1 MAITIT
7 RTIEETPA
15 VYGASTGV
23 AVKFGYGTLTNV
35 LNKIGT
41 ADDGVIYFGYD
52 EAKSTGAIVSRGKL
66 VSSKILDIT
75 TTDAVTEEGGSVT
88 KEAQIVISYIATD
101 KTVKT
106 LEIPVSADGKL
117 KELTDKI
124 DALKTLV
131 GTKTDTKETDTVF
144 GAIAK
149 EADRAT
155 TKENAISDL
164 LGTKDD
170 DKTKETAFGKIKFE
184 ADRAVT
190 AETGLSNRIKTLEDK
205 KYTTVTPKTDG
216 HVRVAVNANNVVTVT
231 ENDIASA
238 QLLGT
243 ATDGSTANTA
253 FGKIAAEADRATKAE
268 TGLSNRIKT
277 LEDKKY
283 TTVTPKTDGHVR
295 VAVNANNVV
304 TVTENDIASAQLLG
318 TATDGSTANTAFGKI
333 AAEADR
339 ATKAEG
345 GLNTRVTSIE
355 TLITSDNNG
364 TINKVSEVVN
374 WFKGVEEGEGGAK
387 LLADVAAN
395 KTAIGTKSVENSS
408 TIYERIEGLEA
419 KKHTVSNAV
428 VETGKYVSGVH
439 VNENGELTIDRGE
452 LTATNI
458 KATAINAGDATVAV
472 EGTNVSAQ
480 ITSLAKSIKAAS
492 NAANAAIGALD
503 VTDTAVTGQ
512 YVSAVSE
519 TDGKIK
525 VTRANLPTLS
535 VKAGSGQFAAVNN
548 HEVEIKTTA
557 LNTVGLTKT
566 SAGKWQAGT
575 VDAKSTGLATAAD
588 VAAEI
593 VSDEEV
599 IATALNDHETRLK
612 TVEGK
617 EITVSSAKSDV
628 AISVAEV
635 KDGSNV
641 VTTAATNFNVTNGKV
656 TFTIH
661 NGDKA
666 VAETITAYTEDT
678 VKALVELYAK
688 EKARAEAAEAELN
701 KKLTWID
708 V

>member
-7 RTIEETPA
+7 RTMDETPA

-75 TTDAVTEEGGSVT
+75 TTAAVTGEGGTVT
-88 KEAQIVISYIATD
+88 KEAQIVISYIDTD

-106 LEIPVSADGKL
+106 LEIPVSASAQL
-117 KELTDKI
+117 KSLADRLT
-124 DALKTLV
+124 AVETLV
-131 GTKTDTKETDTVF
+131 GTKADTKETDTVF

-149 EADRAT
+149 EAARAT
-155 TKENAISDL
+155 GAEKTISDL

-170 DKTKETAFGKIKFE
+170 DKTKETAFGKIAAE
-184 ADRAVT
+184 ASRAT
-190 AETGLSNRIKTLEDK
+190 DAETGLSNRIKTLEDK

-216 HVRVAVNANNVVTVT
+216 HVKVAVSADNVVTVT
-231 ENDIASA
+231 EDDIASA

-243 ATDGSTANTA
+243 ATD
-253 FGKIAAEADRATKAE
+253 
-268 TGLSNRIKT
+268 
-277 LEDKKY
+277 
-283 TTVTPKTDGHVR
+283 V
-295 VAVNANNVV
+295 
-304 TVTENDIASAQLLG
+304 
-318 TATDGSTANTAFGKI
+318 STANTAFGKI

-345 GLNTRVTSIE
+345 SLNTRVTNIE
-355 TLITSDNNG
+355 TLIGDAENPDTD
-364 TINKVSEVVN
+364 TVINKVSEVID
-374 WFKGVEEGEGGAK
+374 WFKDVSETEKGAT
-387 LLADVAAN
+387 LISDVAAN
-395 KTAIGTKSVENSS
+395 KAAIGTKTVENTNS
-408 TIYERIEGLEA
+408 IYKRIEDLEA
-419 KKHTVSNAV
+419 KKHTVSDVTAA
-428 VETGKYVSGVH
+428 TGKYVSGVK
-439 VNENGELTIDRGE
+439 VDETGALTIKETE
-452 LTATNI
+452 LTAAGVA
-458 KATAINAGDATVAV
+458 ATPITAGNETVAV
-472 EGTNVSAQ
+472 EGDNVSTQ
-480 ITSLAKSIKAAS
+480 IANLAKSIKAA
-492 NAANAAIGALD
+492 AKTADDAIKALD
-503 VTDTAVTGQ
+503 VTDTAVVGQ

-519 TDGKIK
+519 TDGKIT
-525 VTRANLPTLS
+525 VTRADLPTLS
-535 VKAGSGQFAAVNN
+535 VKTGSEQFAAVNN

-557 LNTVGLTKT
+557 LNTVGLIKDAD
-566 SAGKWQAGT
+566 SGKWKPGA

-599 IATALNDHETRLK
+599 IATALNDHENRLK

-617 EITVSSAKSDV
+617 EITVSSAKSNV

-688 EKARAEAAEAELN
+688 EKARAEAAEAELDVRLSWIEVGN
-701 KKLTWID
+701 KG
-708 V
+708 

>member
-7 RTIEETPA
+7 RTIDETPA
-15 VYGASTGV
+15 VYGASTNV

-35 LNKIGT
+35 LAKIGT

-75 TTDAVTEEGGSVT
+75 TTAAVPGENGSVT

-106 LEIPVSADGKL
+106 LEIPVSASAQL
-117 KELTDKI
+117 KSLADRLTAVEK
-124 DALKTLV
+124 LV
-131 GTKTDTKETDTVF
+131 GTANDSSTANTAF
-144 GAIAK
+144 GKIAK
-149 EADRAT
+149 EVARAT
-155 TKENAISDL
+155 GAEKTISDL
-164 LGTKDD
+164 LGTAADSSAAN
-170 DKTKETAFGKIKFE
+170 TAFGKITKE
-184 ADRAVT
+184 AARAT
-190 AETGLSNRIKTLEDK
+190 GEETKLSSRIKTLEDK
-205 KYTTVTPKTDG
+205 KYTTVTPKTEG
-216 HVRVAVNANNVVTVT
+216 HVKVAVDANNVVTVT
-231 ENDIASA
+231 EDNIASA
-238 QLLGT
+238 TLLG
-243 ATDGSTANTA
+243 ATNDASTKSTA
-253 FGKIAAEADRATKAE
+253 FGKIAAEA
-268 TGLSNRIKT
+268 
-277 LEDKKY
+277 Y
-283 TTVTPKTDGHVR
+283 
-295 VAVNANNVV
+295 
-304 TVTENDIASAQLLG
+304 
-318 TATDGSTANTAFGKI
+318 
-333 AAEADR
+333 R

-355 TLITSDNNG
+355 TLITSDKDG
-364 TINKVSEVVN
+364 TINKVSEVIN
-374 WFKGVEEGEGGAK
+374 WFNGVKESESGAQ
-387 LLADVAAN
+387 LLQDVADN
-395 KTAIGTKSVENSS
+395 KAAIGTQTVAG
-408 TIYERIEGLEA
+408 TAGTGIYKRIEDLEA
-419 KKHTVSNAV
+419 KKHKVSDVSAA
-428 VETGKYVSGVH
+428 TGKYVSGVK
-439 VNENGELTIDRGE
+439 VDETGALTIKETE
-452 LTATNI
+452 LTAAGVA
-458 KATAINAGDATVAV
+458 ATAINAGDATVAV
-472 EGTNVSAQ
+472 EGTNVSDQ
-480 ITSLAKSIKAAS
+480 ITSLAKSIKATSKDAT
-492 NAANAAIGALD
+492 AAIKALD

-535 VKAGSGQFAAVNN
+535 VKTGSGQFAAVNN

-617 EITVSSAKSDV
+617 EITVTSAKSNV

-635 KDGSNV
+635 KDSSNV
-641 VTTAATNFNVTNGKV
+641 VTTAATTLNVNNGKV

-701 KKLTWID
+701 KKLTWIN

>member
-7 RTIEETPA
+7 RTIDETPA

-75 TTDAVTEEGGSVT
+75 TTAAVTGEGGSVT

-106 LEIPVSADGKL
+106 LEIPVSASAQL
-117 KELTDKI
+117 KSLADRLT
-124 DALKTLV
+124 AVETLV
-131 GTKTDTKETDTVF
+131 GTKADTKETDTAF
-144 GAIAK
+144 GKIAK
-149 EADRAT
+149 EVDRAT
-155 TKENAISDL
+155 KAEKTISDL
-164 LGTKDD
+164 LGTKGD
-170 DKTKETAFGKIKFE
+170 DKTKE
-184 ADRAVT
+184 
-190 AETGLSNRIKTLEDK
+190 
-205 KYTTVTPKTDG
+205 
-216 HVRVAVNANNVVTVT
+216 
-231 ENDIASA
+231 
-238 QLLGT
+238 
-243 ATDGSTANTA
+243 
-253 FGKIAAEADRATKAE
+253 
-268 TGLSNRIKT
+268 
-277 LEDKKY
+277 
-283 TTVTPKTDGHVR
+283 
-295 VAVNANNVV
+295 
-304 TVTENDIASAQLLG
+304 
-318 TATDGSTANTAFGKI
+318 TAFGKI

-355 TLITSDNNG
+355 TLITSDGNG

-374 WFKGVEEGEGGAK
+374 WFKGVAEGEGGAK

-419 KKHTVSNAV
+419 KKHKVSDAV
-428 VETGKYVSGVH
+428 ATAGKYVSGVH
-439 VNENGELTIDRGE
+439 VSADGALTIDQTA
-452 LTATNI
+452 LTAAGVA
-458 KATAINAGDATVAV
+458 ATPITAGDTTVAV
-472 EGTNVSAQ
+472 TGANVSAQ
-480 ITSLAKSIKAAS
+480 ITSLAKSIKAATKT
-492 NAANAAIGALD
+492 ADDAIKALD
-503 VTDTAVTGQ
+503 FTDTSVNGQ
-512 YVSAVSE
+512 YVAEVSQ
-519 TDGKIK
+519 TNGLIK
-525 VTRANLPTLS
+525 VQRKALPTLS
-535 VKAGSGQFAAVNN
+535 VKTGSEQFVAVNN

-566 SAGKWQAGT
+566 EAGKWQAGT
-575 VDAKSTGLATAAD
+575 ADAKSTGLATAAD

-617 EITVSSAKSDV
+617 EITVSSAKSNV
-628 AISVAEV
+628 AISGT
-635 KDGSNV
+635 D
-641 VTTAATNFNVTNGKV
+641 FNVTNGKV

-701 KKLTWID
+701 KKLTWIN

>member
-1 MAITIT
+1 MAINIT
-7 RTIEETPA
+7 RTIDETPA

-35 LNKIGT
+35 LAKIGT

-75 TTDAVTEEGGSVT
+75 TTAAVTGEGGSVT
-88 KEAQIVISYIATD
+88 KEAQIVISYIDTD

-106 LEIPVSADGKL
+106 LEIPVSGSAQLKSLADR
-117 KELTDKI
+117 LT
-124 DALKTLV
+124 AVETLV
-131 GTKTDTKETDTVF
+131 GKKTDVSTADTAF
-144 GAIAK
+144 GKIAK
-149 EADRAT
+149 EVDRAT
-155 TKENAISDL
+155 KAEKTISDL
-164 LGTKDD
+164 LGTAADGSTAK
-170 DKTKETAFGKIKFE
+170 TAFGKIAAE
-184 ADRAVT
+184 AARAT
-190 AETGLSNRIKTLEDK
+190 GAETGLSNRIKTLEDK

-216 HVRVAVNANNVVTVT
+216 HVKVAVNANNVVTVT
-231 ENDIASA
+231 E
-238 QLLGT
+238 
-243 ATDGSTANTA
+243 
-253 FGKIAAEADRATKAE
+253 E
-268 TGLSNRIKT
+268 
-277 LEDKKY
+277 
-283 TTVTPKTDGHVR
+283 
-295 VAVNANNVV
+295 
-304 TVTENDIASAQLLG
+304 DIASAQLLG

-374 WFKGVEEGEGGAK
+374 WFKGVAEGEGGAK

-395 KTAIGTKSVENSS
+395 KTAIGTKTVENNNS
-408 TIYERIEGLEA
+408 IYKRIEDLEA
-419 KKHTVSNAV
+419 KKHTVSDKTAT
-428 VETGKYVSGVH
+428 TGKYVSGVK
-439 VNENGELTIDRGE
+439 VDETGALTIKE
-452 LTATNI
+452 TALTAAGVA
-458 KATAINAGDATVAV
+458 ATPITAGDTTVAV
-472 EGTNVSAQ
+472 TGANVSDQ
-480 ITSLAKSIKAAS
+480 ITSLAKSIKAATKT
-492 NAANAAIGALD
+492 ADDAIKALD
-503 VTDTAVTGQ
+503 VADTAVAGQ

-519 TDGKIK
+519 TDGKIT
-525 VTRANLPTLS
+525 VTRADLPTLS
-535 VKAGSGQFAAVNN
+535 VKTGSEQFAAVNN

-566 SAGKWQAGT
+566 ESGKWQAGT
-575 VDAKSTGLATAAD
+575 ADAKSTGLATAAD

-599 IATALNDHETRLK
+599 IAIALNDHETRLK

-617 EITVSSAKSDV
+617 EITVSSAKSNV
-628 AISVAEV
+628 AISGT
-635 KDGSNV
+635 D
-641 VTTAATNFNVTNGKV
+641 FNVTNGKV

-678 VKALVELYAK
+678 VKALVGLYTK

-701 KKLTWID
+701 KKLTWIN

>member
-7 RTIEETPA
+7 RTMDETPA

-35 LNKIGT
+35 LAKIGT

-75 TTDAVTEEGGSVT
+75 TTAAVTGEGGSVT
-88 KEAQIVISYIATD
+88 KEAQIVISYIDTD

-106 LEIPVSADGKL
+106 LEIPVSASAQL
-117 KELTDKI
+117 KSLADRLT
-124 DALKTLV
+124 AVETLV
-131 GTKTDTKETDTVF
+131 GKATDSSTANTAF
-144 GAIAK
+144 GKIAK
-149 EADRAT
+149 EVDRAT
-155 TKENAISDL
+155 KAEKTISDL
-164 LGTKDD
+164 LGTKND
-170 DKTKETAFGKIKFE
+170 DKTKETAFGKIAAE
-184 ADRAVT
+184 AARAT
-190 AETGLSNRIKTLEDK
+190 GAETGLSNRIKTLEDK
-205 KYTTVTPKTDG
+205 KYTTV
-216 HVRVAVNANNVVTVT
+216 N
-231 ENDIASA
+231 
-238 QLLGT
+238 Q
-243 ATDGSTANTA
+243 
-253 FGKIAAEADRATKAE
+253 
-268 TGLSNRIKT
+268 
-277 LEDKKY
+277 
-283 TTVTPKTDGHVR
+283 KTDGHVR

-355 TLITSDNNG
+355 TLITSDKDG
-364 TINKVSEVVN
+364 TINKVSEVID
-374 WFKGVEEGEGGAK
+374 WFKGVSEGEGGAK

-395 KTAIGTKSVENSS
+395 KTAIGTKSVENTNS
-408 TIYERIEGLEA
+408 IYKRIEDLEA
-419 KKHTVSNAV
+419 KKHTESDVNAS
-428 VETGKYVSGVH
+428 TGKYVSGVK
-439 VNENGELTIDRGE
+439 VDETGALTIKE
-452 LTATNI
+452 TALTAAGVAANPI
-458 KATAINAGDATVAV
+458 TAGNETVGVTGA
-472 EGTNVSAQ
+472 NVSDQ
-480 ITSLAKSIKAAS
+480 IASLAKSIKDAS
-492 NAANAAIGALD
+492 TSANSAITDAINKLD
-503 VTDTAVTGQ
+503 VTDTAVNGK

-519 TDGKIK
+519 TDGKIT
-525 VTRANLPTLS
+525 VTRADLPTLS
-535 VKAGSGQFAAVNN
+535 VKTGSEQFAAVNN

-566 SAGKWQAGT
+566 EAGKWQAGT

-617 EITVSSAKSDV
+617 EITVTSAKSNV

-635 KDGSNV
+635 KDSSNV

-701 KKLTWID
+701 KKLTWIN

>member
-35 LNKIGT
+35 LAKIGA

-75 TTDAVTEEGGSVT
+75 TTPVVKGENDSVT
-88 KEAQIVISYIATD
+88 QEAKIVISYIDTD

-106 LEIPVSADGKL
+106 LEIPVSASAQL
-117 KELTDKI
+117 KSLADRLT
-124 DALKTLV
+124 AVETLV
-131 GTKTDTKETDTVF
+131 GTKADTKETDTAF
-144 GAIAK
+144 GKIAK
-149 EADRAT
+149 EVDRAT
-155 TKENAISDL
+155 KAEKTISDL
-164 LGTKDD
+164 LGTTSDVSTAK
-170 DKTKETAFGKIKFE
+170 TAFGK
-184 ADRAVT
+184 V
-190 AETGLSNRIKTLEDK
+190 
-205 KYTTVTPKTDG
+205 
-216 HVRVAVNANNVVTVT
+216 
-231 ENDIASA
+231 
-238 QLLGT
+238 
-243 ATDGSTANTA
+243 
-253 FGKIAAEADRATKAE
+253 AAEADRATKAE
-268 TGLSNRIKT
+268 TVLSNRIKT

-472 EGTNVSAQ
+472 EGTNVSA
-480 ITSLAKSIKAAS
+480 
-492 NAANAAIGALD
+492 
-503 VTDTAVTGQ
+503 
-512 YVSAVSE
+512 
-519 TDGKIK
+519 
-525 VTRANLPTLS
+525 
-535 VKAGSGQFAAVNN
+535 
-548 HEVEIKTTA
+548 
-557 LNTVGLTKT
+557 
-566 SAGKWQAGT
+566 
-575 VDAKSTGLATAAD
+575 
-588 VAAEI
+588 
-593 VSDEEV
+593 
-599 IATALNDHETRLK
+599 
-612 TVEGK
+612 
-617 EITVSSAKSDV
+617 
-628 AISVAEV
+628 
-635 KDGSNV
+635 
-641 VTTAATNFNVTNGKV
+641 
-656 TFTIH
+656 
-661 NGDKA
+661 
-666 VAETITAYTEDT
+666 
-678 VKALVELYAK
+678 
-688 EKARAEAAEAELN
+688 
-701 KKLTWID
+701 
-708 V
+708 

>member
-7 RTIEETPA
+7 RTIDETPV
-15 VYGASTGV
+15 VYGASERV

-35 LNKIGT
+35 LEKIGT

-52 EAKSTGAIVSRGKL
+52 DAKSTGAIVSRGKL

-75 TTDAVTEEGGSVT
+75 TTAAVTGEGSSVT

-106 LEIPVSADGKL
+106 LEIPVSASAQL
-117 KELTDKI
+117 KSLADRLT
-124 DALKTLV
+124 AVETLV
-131 GTKTDTKETDTVF
+131 GTKEDTKETDTVF

-149 EADRAT
+149 EANRAT
-155 TKENAISDL
+155 TKETAISDL

-170 DKTKETAFGKIKFE
+170 DKTKETAFGKVAFE

-205 KYTTVTPKTDG
+205 KYTTVNSKTDG
-216 HVRVAVNANNVVTVT
+216 HVKVAVDENKVVTVT
-231 ENDIASA
+231 ED
-238 QLLGT
+238 
-243 ATDGSTANTA
+243 
-253 FGKIAAEADRATKAE
+253 
-268 TGLSNRIKT
+268 
-277 LEDKKY
+277 
-283 TTVTPKTDGHVR
+283 
-295 VAVNANNVV
+295 
-304 TVTENDIASAQLLG
+304 DIASAQLLG

-345 GLNTRVTSIE
+345 GLNTRVTNIE
-355 TLITSDNNG
+355 TLIGDAENPDADSV
-364 TINKVSEVVN
+364 INKVTEVID
-374 WFKGVEEGEGGAK
+374 WFKDVSETEKGAT
-387 LLADVAAN
+387 LISDVAAN
-395 KTAIGTKSVENSS
+395 KAAIGTKNVENTNS
-408 TIYERIEGLEA
+408 IYKRIEDLEA
-419 KKHTVSNAV
+419 KKHTVSDVTAA
-428 VETGKYVSGVH
+428 TGKYVSGVK
-439 VNENGELTIDRGE
+439 VDETGALTIKETE
-452 LTATNI
+452 LAAAGVA
-458 KATAINAGDATVAV
+458 ATAIEAGDETVAV
-472 EGTNVSAQ
+472 EGDKVSTQ
-480 ITSLAKSIKAAS
+480 IASLAKSIKAA
-492 NAANAAIGALD
+492 AKTADDAIKALD
-503 VTDTAVTGQ
+503 VTDTAVDGK

-519 TDGKIK
+519 TDGKIT
-525 VTRANLPTLS
+525 VTRADLPTLS
-535 VKAGSGQFAAVNN
+535 VKEGSGQFAAVNN

-566 SAGKWQAGT
+566 EAGKWQAGA
-575 VDAKSTGLATAAD
+575 VDATSTGLATAAD

-599 IATALNDHETRLK
+599 IATALNDHENRLK

-635 KDGSNV
+635 KDSSNV

-701 KKLTWID
+701 KKLTWIN

>member
-1 MAITIT
+1 MAITIQKSK
-7 RTIEETPA
+7 IN
-15 VYGASTGV
+15 GAPVIFGADADTAKGV
-23 AVKFGYGTLTNV
+23 EVKFGYGTLENV
-35 LNKIGT
+35 LAKIGT

-75 TTDAVTEEGGSVT
+75 TTAAVTGEGGSVT

-117 KELTDKI
+117 KELADKI

-131 GTKTDTKETDTVF
+131 GTKADTKDTDTVF

-149 EADRAT
+149 EADRAAGAEKT
-155 TKENAISDL
+155 ISDL
-164 LGTKDD
+164 LGTKND
-170 DKTKETAFGKIKFE
+170 DKTKETAFGKVAAE
-184 ADRAVT
+184 AARAT
-190 AETGLSNRIKTLEDK
+190 DAETGLSNRIKTLEDK

-216 HVRVAVNANNVVTVT
+216 HVKVAVSADNVVTVT
-231 ENDIASA
+231 EDDIASA
-238 QLLGT
+238 ALLGT
-243 ATDGSTANTA
+243 ATDA
-253 FGKIAAEADRATKAE
+253 
-268 TGLSNRIKT
+268 
-277 LEDKKY
+277 
-283 TTVTPKTDGHVR
+283 
-295 VAVNANNVV
+295 
-304 TVTENDIASAQLLG
+304 
-318 TATDGSTANTAFGKI
+318 STANTAFGKI

-345 GLNTRVTSIE
+345 SLDTRVTSIE
-355 TLITSDNNG
+355 TLITSDKNG
-364 TINKVSEVVN
+364 TINKVSEVID

-395 KTAIGTKSVENSS
+395 KAAIGTEK
-408 TIYERIEGLEA
+408 TTDKPGTGIYKRIEDLEA
-419 KKHTVSNAV
+419 KKHTVSDVTADA
-428 VETGKYVSGVH
+428 GKCVSGVH
-439 VNENGELTIDRGE
+439 VAEDGALTIDQAE
-452 LTATNI
+452 LAAANI
-458 KATAINAGDATVAV
+458 NATAIDAGDETVAV
-472 EGTNVSAQ
+472 EGDKVSKQ
-480 ITSLAKSIKAAS
+480 IASLAKSIKAA
-492 NAANAAIGALD
+492 AKTADDAIKALD

-519 TDGKIK
+519 TDGKIT
-525 VTRANLPTLS
+525 VTRADLPTLS
-535 VKAGSGQFAAVNN
+535 VKTGSEQFAAVNN

-557 LNTVGLTKT
+557 LNTVGLIKT
-566 SAGKWQAGT
+566 EAGKWQAGT
-575 VDAKSTGLATAAD
+575 ADVQSTGLATAAD

-599 IATALNDHETRLK
+599 IATALNDHENRLK

-628 AISVAEV
+628 GISVAEV
-635 KDGSNV
+635 KDSNNV

-688 EKARAEAAEAELN
+688 EKARAEAAEAELD
-701 KKLTWID
+701 KRLSWIE
-708 V
+708 VGK

>member
-7 RTIEETPA
+7 RTIDETPA

-35 LNKIGT
+35 LSKIGA

-75 TTDAVTEEGGSVT
+75 TTAATTG
-88 KEAQIVISYIATD
+88 KEAQIVISYIGTD

-106 LEIPVSADGKL
+106 LEIPVSVNTQLKSLADR
-117 KELTDKI
+117 LT
-124 DALKTLV
+124 AVETLI
-131 GTKTDTKETDTVF
+131 GTKADTKDTDTVF

-155 TKENAISDL
+155 TKETAISDL

-170 DKTKETAFGKIKFE
+170 DKTKETAFGKIATE
-184 ADRAVT
+184 VARAT
-190 AETGLSNRIKTLEDK
+190 DAETGLSTRIKTLEDK
-205 KYTTVTPKTDG
+205 KYTTVTPKTTG
-216 HVRVAVNANNVVTVT
+216 HVNVAVSADNVVTVT

-238 QLLGT
+238 KLLGT
-243 ATDGSTANTA
+243 STDGSTA
-253 FGKIAAEADRATKAE
+253 K
-268 TGLSNRIKT
+268 
-277 LEDKKY
+277 
-283 TTVTPKTDGHVR
+283 
-295 VAVNANNVV
+295 
-304 TVTENDIASAQLLG
+304 
-318 TATDGSTANTAFGKI
+318 TAFGKI

-355 TLITSDNNG
+355 TLITSDKDG
-364 TINKVSEVVN
+364 TINKVSEVID
-374 WFKGVEEGEGGAK
+374 WFKGVSEGEGGAK
-387 LLADVAAN
+387 LLSDVAAN
-395 KTAIGTKSVENSS
+395 KTAIGTKTVENTNS
-408 TIYERIEGLEA
+408 IYKRIEDLEA
-419 KKHTVSNAV
+419 KKHTKSDVTADA
-428 VETGKYVSGVH
+428 GKCVSGIH
-439 VNENGELTIDRGE
+439 VDENGALTIDQAE
-452 LTATNI
+452 LSAGNI
-458 KATAINAGDATVAV
+458 NATAIVAGNDTVAV
-472 EGTNVSAQ
+472 EGDKVASQ
-480 ITSLAKSIKAAS
+480 IESLAKSIKTATKSADD
-492 NAANAAIGALD
+492 AIKALD
-503 VTDTAVTGQ
+503 VTDTAVEGK

-519 TDGKIK
+519 EDGKIT
-525 VTRANLPTLS
+525 VTRADLPTLS
-535 VKAGSGQFAAVNN
+535 VKTGSEQFAAVNN

-566 SAGKWQAGT
+566 EAGKWQAGT
-575 VDAKSTGLATAAD
+575 ADAKSTGLATAAD

-599 IATALNDHETRLK
+599 IATAFNDHENRLK

-688 EKARAEAAEAELN
+688 EKARAEAAEAKLDERLSWIEVGN
-701 KKLTWID
+701 KG
-708 V
+708 

>member
-1 MAITIT
+1 MAITIQKSK
-7 RTIEETPA
+7 IN
-15 VYGASTGV
+15 GAPVIFGADADTAKGV
-23 AVKFGYGTLTNV
+23 EVKFGYGTLENV
-35 LNKIGT
+35 LAKIGT

-75 TTDAVTEEGGSVT
+75 TTPVVKGENDSVT

-131 GTKTDTKETDTVF
+131 GTKADTKETDTVF

-149 EADRAT
+149 EADRAAGAEKT
-155 TKENAISDL
+155 ISDL

-170 DKTKETAFGKIKFE
+170 DKTKETAFGKVAFE

-205 KYTTVTPKTDG
+205 KYTTVNPKADG
-216 HVRVAVNANNVVTVT
+216 HVKVEVTSNNVVTVT
-231 ENDIASA
+231 EDDIASA
-238 QLLGT
+238 
-243 ATDGSTANTA
+243 A
-253 FGKIAAEADRATKAE
+253 
-268 TGLSNRIKT
+268 
-277 LEDKKY
+277 
-283 TTVTPKTDGHVR
+283 
-295 VAVNANNVV
+295 
-304 TVTENDIASAQLLG
+304 LLG

-345 GLNTRVTSIE
+345 SLNTRVTSIE
-355 TLITSDNNG
+355 TLITSDKDG
-364 TINKVSEVVN
+364 TINKVSEVID
-374 WFKGVEEGEGGAK
+374 WFKDVSETEKGAT
-387 LLADVAAN
+387 LISDVAAN
-395 KTAIGTKSVENSS
+395 KAAIGTKTVENTNS
-408 TIYERIEGLEA
+408 IYKRIEDLEA
-419 KKHTVSNAV
+419 KKHTVSDVTAA
-428 VETGKYVSGVH
+428 TGKYVSGVK
-439 VNENGELTIDRGE
+439 VDETGALTIKETE
-452 LTATNI
+452 LTAAGVA
-458 KATAINAGDATVAV
+458 ATPITAGNETVAV
-472 EGTNVSAQ
+472 EGDKVSTQ
-480 ITSLAKSIKAAS
+480 IANLAKSIKAA
-492 NAANAAIGALD
+492 AKTADDAIKALD
-503 VTDTAVTGQ
+503 VEDTAVVGQ

-519 TDGKIK
+519 TDGKIT
-525 VTRANLPTLS
+525 VTRADLPTLS
-535 VKAGSGQFAAVNN
+535 VKTGSEQFAAVNN

-566 SAGKWQAGT
+566 EAGKWQAGT
-575 VDAKSTGLATAAD
+575 ADVASTGLATAAD

-599 IATALNDHETRLK
+599 IATALNDHENRLK

-617 EITVSSAKSDV
+617 EITVSSAKSNV

-688 EKARAEAAEAELN
+688 EKARAEAAEAELDVR
-701 KKLTWID
+701 LSWIE
-708 V
+708 VGNHPTE

>member
-1 MAITIT
+1 MAITIQKSK
-7 RTIEETPA
+7 IN
-15 VYGASTGV
+15 GAPVIFGADADTAKGV
-23 AVKFGYGTLTNV
+23 EVKFGYGTLENV
-35 LNKIGT
+35 LAKIGT

-52 EAKSTGAIVSRGKL
+52 DVKSTGAIVSRGKL

-75 TTDAVTEEGGSVT
+75 TTAAVTGEGGKVT
-88 KEAQIVISYIATD
+88 QEAKIVISYIATD

-106 LEIPVSADGKL
+106 LEIPVSVDGKL

-131 GTKTDTKETDTVF
+131 GTKGDTKETDTVF

-155 TKENAISDL
+155 TKETAISDL

-190 AETGLSNRIKTLEDK
+190 AEAGLSNRIKTLEDK

-216 HVRVAVNANNVVTVT
+216 HVKVAVSADNVVTVT
-231 ENDIASA
+231 EDDIASA
-238 QLLGT
+238 ALLGT
-243 ATDGSTANTA
+243 ATDA
-253 FGKIAAEADRATKAE
+253 
-268 TGLSNRIKT
+268 
-277 LEDKKY
+277 
-283 TTVTPKTDGHVR
+283 
-295 VAVNANNVV
+295 
-304 TVTENDIASAQLLG
+304 
-318 TATDGSTANTAFGKI
+318 STANTAFGKI

-345 GLNTRVTSIE
+345 SLDTRVTNIE
-355 TLITSDNNG
+355 TLIGDAGNPDEDTV
-364 TINKVSEVVN
+364 INKVSEVID
-374 WFKGVEEGEGGAK
+374 WFKGVAEGEGGAK

-395 KTAIGTKSVENSS
+395 KTAIGTQTVDG
-408 TIYERIEGLEA
+408 TAGTGIYKRIEDLEA
-419 KKHTVSNAV
+419 KKHTVSDVTAT
-428 VETGKYVSGVH
+428 TGKYVSGVK
-439 VNENGELTIDRGE
+439 VDDTGALTIKETE
-452 LTATNI
+452 LTAAGVA
-458 KATAINAGDATVAV
+458 ATPITAGDETVAV
-472 EGTNVSAQ
+472 EGDKVSTQ
-480 ITSLAKSIKAAS
+480 IASLAKSIKAA
-492 NAANAAIGALD
+492 AKTADDAIKALD

-519 TDGKIK
+519 TDGKIT
-525 VTRANLPTLS
+525 VTRADLPTLS
-535 VKAGSGQFAAVNN
+535 VKAGSEQFAAVNN

-566 SAGKWQAGT
+566 EAGKWQAGT
-575 VDAKSTGLATAAD
+575 ADAKSTGLATAAD

-688 EKARAEAAEAELN
+688 EKARAEAAEAELDVRLSWIEVGN
-701 KKLTWID
+701 KG
-708 V
+708 

>member
-1 MAITIT
+1 MAITIQKSK
-7 RTIEETPA
+7 IN
-15 VYGASTGV
+15 GAPVIFGADADTAKGV
-23 AVKFGYGTLTNV
+23 EVKFGYGTLENV
-35 LNKIGT
+35 LAKIGT

-52 EAKSTGAIVSRGKL
+52 DAKSTGAIVSRGKL

-75 TTDAVTEEGGSVT
+75 TTAAVTGEGGKVT
-88 KEAQIVISYIATD
+88 QEAKIVISYIDTD

-117 KELTDKI
+117 KELADKI

-131 GTKTDTKETDTVF
+131 GTKADTKETDTVF

-149 EADRAT
+149 ETARAT
-155 TKENAISDL
+155 GAEKTISDL
-164 LGTKDD
+164 LGTKND
-170 DKTKETAFGKIKFE
+170 DKTKETAFGKIAAE
-184 ADRAVT
+184 ASRAT
-190 AETGLSNRIKTLEDK
+190 DAETGLSNRIKTLEDK
-205 KYTTVTPKTDG
+205 KYTTVTPKADG
-216 HVRVAVNANNVVTVT
+216 HVKVAVDENNVVTVT
-231 ENDIASA
+231 EDDIASA
-238 QLLGT
+238 
-243 ATDGSTANTA
+243 A
-253 FGKIAAEADRATKAE
+253 
-268 TGLSNRIKT
+268 
-277 LEDKKY
+277 
-283 TTVTPKTDGHVR
+283 
-295 VAVNANNVV
+295 
-304 TVTENDIASAQLLG
+304 LLG

-345 GLNTRVTSIE
+345 SLNTRVTSIE
-355 TLITSDNNG
+355 TLITSDKDG
-364 TINKVSEVVN
+364 TINKVSEVID

-395 KTAIGTKSVENSS
+395 KTAIGTKTVENTNS
-408 TIYERIEGLEA
+408 IYKRIEDLEA
-419 KKHTVSNAV
+419 KKHTVSDV
-428 VETGKYVSGVH
+428 VADAGKCVSGVH
-439 VNENGELTIDRGE
+439 VNENGALTIDQAE
-452 LTATNI
+452 LAAANI
-458 KATAINAGDATVAV
+458 NATAIDAGDETVAV
-472 EGTNVSAQ
+472 EGDKVSTQ
-480 ITSLAKSIKAAS
+480 IASLAKSIKAA
-492 NAANAAIGALD
+492 AKTADDAIKALD
-503 VTDTAVTGQ
+503 VTDTAVDGK

-519 TDGKIK
+519 TDGKIT
-525 VTRANLPTLS
+525 VTRADLPTLS
-535 VKAGSGQFAAVNN
+535 VKAGSEQFAAVNN

-557 LNTVGLTKT
+557 LNTVGLIKDAD
-566 SAGKWQAGT
+566 SGKWKAGA
-575 VDAKSTGLATAAD
+575 VDATSTGLATAAD

-617 EITVSSAKSDV
+617 EITVSSAKSNV

-635 KDGSNV
+635 KDSSNV

-688 EKARAEAAEAELN
+688 EKARAEKAEAELN
-701 KKLTWID
+701 KKLTWIN

>member
-35 LNKIGT
+35 LAKIGA

-75 TTDAVTEEGGSVT
+75 TTDAVTGAGGSVE
-88 KEAQIVISYIATD
+88 KEAQIVISYIATN

-106 LEIPVSADGKL
+106 LEIPVSASAQL
-117 KELTDKI
+117 KSLADRLT
-124 DALKTLV
+124 AVETLV
-131 GTKTDTKETDTVF
+131 GKKTDVSTDDTAF
-144 GAIAK
+144 GKIAK
-149 EADRAT
+149 EVDRAT
-155 TKENAISDL
+155 KAEKTISDL
-164 LGTKDD
+164 LGTAADGSTAK
-170 DKTKETAFGKIKFE
+170 TAFGKIAAE
-184 ADRAVT
+184 ASRATGV
-190 AETGLSNRIKTLEDK
+190 ETGLSSRIKTLEDK

-216 HVRVAVNANNVVTVT
+216 HVKVAVNANNVVTVT
-231 ENDIASA
+231 EDDIASA
-238 QLLGT
+238 TLLG
-243 ATDGSTANTA
+243 
-253 FGKIAAEADRATKAE
+253 
-268 TGLSNRIKT
+268 KT
-277 LEDKKY
+277 
-283 TTVTPKTDGHVR
+283 
-295 VAVNANNVV
+295 
-304 TVTENDIASAQLLG
+304 
-318 TATDGSTANTAFGKI
+318 TDGSTANTAFGKI

-355 TLITSDNNG
+355 TLITSDKDG

-374 WFKGVEEGEGGAK
+374 WFKGVAEGEGGAK

-395 KTAIGTKSVENSS
+395 KTAIGTKTVENTNS
-408 TIYERIEGLEA
+408 IYKRIEDLEA
-419 KKHTVSNAV
+419 KKHTVSGADADP
-428 VETGKYVSGVH
+428 GKFVSGVH
-439 VNENGELTIDRGE
+439 VNENGVLTINQGE
-452 LTATNI
+452 LAATGVT
-458 KATAINAGDATVAV
+458 ATAINAGDATVAV
-472 EGTNVSAQ
+472 EGDKVSLQ
-480 ITSLAKSIKAAS
+480 IASLAKSIKAAS
-492 NAANAAIGALD
+492 KAADVAIKDLD
-503 VTDTAVTGQ
+503 VTDTAVDGK

-525 VTRANLPTLS
+525 VTRAVLPTLS
-535 VKAGSGQFAAVNN
+535 VKTGSGQFAAVNN

-566 SAGKWQAGT
+566 GAGKWQAGT
-575 VDAKSTGLATAAD
+575 VDAQSTGLATAAD

-617 EITVSSAKSDV
+617 EITVSSAKSNV

-635 KDGSNV
+635 KDSNQV

-666 VAETITAYTEDT
+666 VAQTITAYTEDT

-701 KKLTWID
+701 KKLTWIN

>member
-7 RTIEETPA
+7 RTMDETPA

-35 LNKIGT
+35 LAKIGT

-75 TTDAVTEEGGSVT
+75 TTAAVTGEGGSVT
-88 KEAQIVISYIATD
+88 KEAQIVISYIDTD

-106 LEIPVSADGKL
+106 LEIPVSASAQL
-117 KELTDKI
+117 KSLADRLT
-124 DALKTLV
+124 AVETLV
-131 GTKTDTKETDTVF
+131 GTKADTKETDTAF
-144 GAIAK
+144 GKIAK
-149 EADRAT
+149 EVDRAT
-155 TKENAISDL
+155 KAEKTISDL
-164 LGTKDD
+164 LGTAADGSTAK
-170 DKTKETAFGKIKFE
+170 TAFGKIAAE
-184 ADRAVT
+184 AARAT
-190 AETGLSNRIKTLEDK
+190 GAETGLSNRIKTLEDK
-205 KYTTVTPKTDG
+205 KYTTVNSKTDG

-243 ATDGSTANTA
+243 AA
-253 FGKIAAEADRATKAE
+253 
-268 TGLSNRIKT
+268 
-277 LEDKKY
+277 
-283 TTVTPKTDGHVR
+283 
-295 VAVNANNVV
+295 
-304 TVTENDIASAQLLG
+304 
-318 TATDGSTANTAFGKI
+318 DGSTANTAFGKI

-345 GLNTRVTSIE
+345 GLNTRVASIE
-355 TLITSDNNG
+355 TLITSDKDG

-374 WFKGVEEGEGGAK
+374 WFKGVAEGEGGAK

-395 KTAIGTKSVENSS
+395 KTAIGTKSVENTNS
-408 TIYERIEGLEA
+408 IYKRIEDLEA
-419 KKHTVSNAV
+419 KKHTVSDKTAT
-428 VETGKYVSGVH
+428 TGKYVSGVK
-439 VNENGELTIDRGE
+439 VDETGALTIKE
-452 LTATNI
+452 TALTAAGVA
-458 KATAINAGDATVAV
+458 ATPITAGDTTVAV
-472 EGTNVSAQ
+472 TGANVSDQ
-480 ITSLAKSIKAAS
+480 ITSLAKSIKAATKT
-492 NAANAAIGALD
+492 ADDAIKALD
-503 VTDTAVTGQ
+503 VTDTSVNGQ
-512 YVSAVSE
+512 YVAEVSQ
-519 TDGKIK
+519 TNGLIK
-525 VTRANLPTLS
+525 VQRKALPTLS
-535 VKAGSGQFAAVNN
+535 VKTGSEQFAAVNN

-566 SAGKWQAGT
+566 ESGKWQAGT
-575 VDAKSTGLATAAD
+575 ADAKSTGLATAAD
-588 VAAEI
+588 VAVEI

-617 EITVSSAKSDV
+617 EITVSSTKSNV
-628 AISVAEV
+628 AISGT
-635 KDGSNV
+635 D
-641 VTTAATNFNVTNGKV
+641 FNVTNGKV

-678 VKALVELYAK
+678 VKALVGLYAK

-701 KKLTWID
+701 KKLTWIN

>member
-7 RTIEETPA
+7 RTIDETPA

-35 LNKIGT
+35 LAKIGT

-75 TTDAVTEEGGSVT
+75 TTAAVTGEGGSVT

-106 LEIPVSADGKL
+106 LEIPVSASAQL
-117 KELTDKI
+117 KSLTDRLT
-124 DALKTLV
+124 AVETLV
-131 GTKTDTKETDTVF
+131 GTANDSSTANTAF
-144 GAIAK
+144 GKIAK
-149 EADRAT
+149 EVDRAT
-155 TKENAISDL
+155 KAEKTISDL
-164 LGTKDD
+164 LGTAADGSTAK
-170 DKTKETAFGKIKFE
+170 TAFGKIAAE
-184 ADRAVT
+184 TVRATGV
-190 AETGLSNRIKTLEDK
+190 ETGLSNRIKTLEDK
-205 KYTTVTPKTDG
+205 KYTTVTPKADG
-216 HVRVAVNANNVVTVT
+216 HVRVAV
-231 ENDIASA
+231 SA
-238 QLLGT
+238 
-243 ATDGSTANTA
+243 D
-253 FGKIAAEADRATKAE
+253 
-268 TGLSNRIKT
+268 
-277 LEDKKY
+277 
-283 TTVTPKTDGHVR
+283 
-295 VAVNANNVV
+295 NVV

-374 WFKGVEEGEGGAK
+374 WFKGVAEGEGGAK

-395 KTAIGTKSVENSS
+395 KTAIGTKTVENDKS
-408 TIYERIEGLEA
+408 IYKRIEDLEA
-419 KKHTVSNAV
+419 KKHKVSDVTAA
-428 VETGKYVSGVH
+428 TGKYVSGVK
-439 VNENGELTIDRGE
+439 VDETGALTIKE
-452 LTATNI
+452 TALTAAGVA
-458 KATAINAGDATVAV
+458 ATPITAGNETVAV
-472 EGTNVSAQ
+472 TGANVSAQ
-480 ITSLAKSIKAAS
+480 IASLAKSIKATAKT
-492 NAANAAIGALD
+492 ADDAIKALD
-503 VTDTAVTGQ
+503 VTDAAVDGK

-535 VKAGSGQFAAVNN
+535 VKTGSEQFAAVNN

-566 SAGKWQAGT
+566 ESGKWQAGA

-593 VSDEEV
+593 VSDETV

-617 EITVSSAKSDV
+617 EITVSSAKSNV
-628 AISVAEV
+628 AISGT
-635 KDGSNV
+635 D
-641 VTTAATNFNVTNGKV
+641 FNVTNGKV

-701 KKLTWID
+701 KKLTWIN